1 MSEIKQR
8 VISNVQKILKVKGIN
23 YRELA
28 KIMRWDRAYCHR
40 LLNGKRNI
48 GLESLNRIAKT
59 LDLDVHIFLHPNLE
73 VKREFQIT
81 IKGTEND

>member
-59 LDLDVHIFLHPNLE
+59 LDLDVLHPNLE
-73 VKREFQIT
+73 VKREFQII